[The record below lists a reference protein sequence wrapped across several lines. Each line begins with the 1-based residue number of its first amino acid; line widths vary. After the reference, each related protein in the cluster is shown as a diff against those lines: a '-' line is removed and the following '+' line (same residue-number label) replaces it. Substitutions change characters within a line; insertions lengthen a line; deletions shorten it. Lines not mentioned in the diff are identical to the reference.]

1 MRALL
6 AVVVVVAACGPTV
19 KTARLHDTEPVS
31 PREADARERV
41 SHRRCNP
48 SWGLAML
55 GLGQICYRKE
65 AEGAVLASLTAVEVT
80 AAVQA
85 SRRITVAPGDSK
97 LEHPAVLLPLVALQD
112 LWVYGLADTSIDRS
126 LAAHKLYAPQDSLFE
141 LAVAPF
147 NWEVVKRTDVW
158 AGTLGMLAL
167 GIGVSVLVDEDLVN
181 NFGDDANLF
190 GESFS
195 PETGYPLAGATF
207 AGLFTHVAIAEE
219 TMFRGMLQSNL
230 ARRSGETKGWLYG
243 SLIFGGAHAFN
254 ALALEGDERRD
265 YLLYGLP
272 FITTVG
278 SFLGLSY
285 RWNDYSLAP
294 PVAIHF
300 WYDFLLSAT
309 FFAMDP
315 ENSTLAAKVAI
326 PF

>member
-1 MRALL
+1 
-6 AVVVVVAACGPTV
+6 
-19 KTARLHDTEPVS
+19 
-31 PREADARERV
+31 
-41 SHRRCNP
+41 
-48 SWGLAML
+48 
-55 GLGQICYRKE
+55 
-65 AEGAVLASLTAVEVT
+65 
-80 AAVQA
+80 
-85 SRRITVAPGDSK
+85 
-97 LEHPAVLLPLVALQD
+97 VLLPLVALQD

-126 LAAHKLYAPQDSLFE
+126 LAAYNLYAPQDSMFE

-167 GIGVSVLVDEDLVN
+167 GIGVSALVDEELAS

-190 GESFS
+190 GEMFS
-195 PETGYPLAGATF
+195 PQTGYPIAGAAY

-219 TMFRGMLQSNL
+219 ALFRGMLQSSM
-230 ARRSGETKGWLYG
+230 ARRSGETRGWIYSAL
-243 SLIFGGAHAFN
+243 LFGGAHSFN
-254 ALALEGDERRD
+254 AIGLEGNERRD
-265 YLLYGLP
+265 YLLYGVP

-278 SFLGLSY
+278 SYLGLSY

-300 WYDFLLSAT
+300 WYDFLLSAS